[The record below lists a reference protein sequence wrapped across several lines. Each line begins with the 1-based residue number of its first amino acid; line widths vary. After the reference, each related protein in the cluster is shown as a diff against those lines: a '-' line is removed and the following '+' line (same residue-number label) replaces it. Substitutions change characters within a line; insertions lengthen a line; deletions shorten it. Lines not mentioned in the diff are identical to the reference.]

1 MFNILLYNVI
11 DPTLPEVMKE
21 LTVERTVTMMESF
34 GTPLEAI
41 DASIPEI
48 EKSIEENTS
57 AMGIIKATP
66 WGLLFVFILAAI
78 SSIFVKKN
86 EPVSDRMN

>member
-21 LTVERTVTMMESF
+21 LTVQNTVTMMESLEHLKK
-34 GTPLEAI
+34 PLI
-41 DASIPEI
+41 LIPEI

-57 AMGIIKATP
+57 PIGIIKATP
-66 WGLLFVFILAAI
+66 WGLCLFLFWLLYLQ
-78 SSIFVKKN
+78 FCQ
-86 EPVSDRMN
+86 EE